1 MGPEGELR
9 VGLRVSQGRIGS
21 VRITSTRPDVARS
34 LLQGRTRA
42 EVAAAVPL
50 LFSLCG
56 HSQAAASELSCA
68 AAAAAAEPAPDAL
81 LRCRSAVS
89 AETVREYAWRTLLD
103 WPQWIAEQPNDDAVA
118 AARASLGF
126 GLNAPA
132 ESGAALAFSLDTLAE
147 PRASLA
153 FSVDTPADPRAS
165 AIAQR
170 IAIAAFGVAADEWLD
185 WQSLPEFD
193 RWLDAGPTAA
203 ARFVRQ
209 VRDDDASA
217 GATREPTAP
226 CAPLLDAQEHA
237 ACMLELAR
245 ACDADPEF
253 ARHPT
258 WRGAPAETGALARLR
273 ADPLIGA
280 LKRRSATRVPARF
293 VARLR
298 ELALLLAGRAGAAVG
313 AKNLRAGE
321 GIGWVEN
328 ARGLLIHQ
336 VRLVQDRVHTYR
348 IIAPTEWN
356 FHPAGALAM
365 ALTGSPAQERDG
377 VKRFATRV
385 VHSLDPCVAC
395 RVGFDD
401 A

>member
-9 VGLRVSQGRIGS
+9 VGLRVSQGRIGA

-34 LLQGRTRA
+34 LLQGRTSA

-50 LFSLCG
+50 LFSVCG
-56 HSQAAASELSCA
+56 HSQAAASELAIA
-68 AAAAAAEPAPDAL
+68 AAAAEEPAPDAL
-81 LRCRSAVS
+81 ARCRSAVS
-89 AETVREYAWRTLLD
+89 AETVHEYSWRTLLD
-103 WPQWIAEQPNDDAVA
+103 WPQSIAEQPNDEAIT
-118 AARASLGF
+118 AARASLAF

-132 ESGAALAFSLDTLAE
+132 G
-147 PRASLA
+147 PRAG
-153 FSVDTPADPRAS
+153 

-170 IAIAAFGVAADEWLD
+170 IAIAAFGVAAGEWLALN
-185 WQSLPEFD
+185 SLPELD

-217 GATREPTAP
+217 GASREPAAP

-237 ACMLELAR
+237 ACMVKLAQ
-245 ACDADPEF
+245 ACDADPDF

-273 ADPLIGA
+273 SDPLISA
-280 LKRRSATRVPARF
+280 LKRRSTTRVPARF

-298 ELALLLAGRAGAAVG
+298 ELAMLLAGRAEATVG
-313 AKNLRAGE
+313 AKTVSSGE

-336 VRLVQDRVHTYR
+336 VRLVQDRMHIYR

-356 FHPAGALAM
+356 FHPAGALAL
-365 ALTGSPAQERDG
+365 ALTGSPAQERDR
-377 VKRFATRV
+377 VQRFATRV
-385 VHSLDPCVAC
+385 VQSLDPCVAF
-395 RVGFDD
+395 RVEFDD

>member
-1 MGPEGELR
+1 LR
-9 VGLRVSQGRIGS
+9 PVEQ
-21 VRITSTRPDVARS
+21 
-34 LLQGRTRA
+34 RA
-42 EVAAAVPL
+42 PGIFA
-50 LFSLCG
+50 
-56 HSQAAASELSCA
+56 H
-68 AAAAAAEPAPDAL
+68 
-81 LRCRSAVS
+81 
-89 AETVREYAWRTLLD
+89 
-103 WPQWIAEQPNDDAVA
+103 
-118 AARASLGF
+118 GF

-132 ESGAALAFSLDTLAE
+132 AS
-147 PRASLA
+147 RASLA
-153 FSVDTPADPRAS
+153 FSLDAPAERRAS

-209 VRDDDASA
+209 VRDEDASA

-226 CAPLLDAQEHA
+226 FAPLLDAQEHA
-237 ACMLELAR
+237 ACMAELAR

-273 ADPLIGA
+273 SDPLIGA

-298 ELALLLAGRAGAAVG
+298 ELGLLLAGRAEAAVG
-313 AKNLRAGE
+313 AKILRAGE

-365 ALTGSPAQERDG
+365 ALTGSPVQERDG

-395 RVGFDD
+395 RVEFDD